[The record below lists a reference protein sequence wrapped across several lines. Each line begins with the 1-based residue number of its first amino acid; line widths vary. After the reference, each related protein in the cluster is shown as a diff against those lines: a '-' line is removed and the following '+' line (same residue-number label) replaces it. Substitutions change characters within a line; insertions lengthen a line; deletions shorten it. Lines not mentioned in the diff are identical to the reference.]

1 VAVFTSVLVVVKV
14 EQQYIK
20 YIENGHP
27 QMDGYFLLK

>member
-1 VAVFTSVLVVVKV
+1 VAVFISVLVVGKV

-27 QMDGYFLLK
+27 